1 MRRGVRWAV
10 SAVCLAAAVCIGISG
25 SIMWKESRLTEMGVT
40 MTAVTSTQILSQASG
55 VNGITPRQAR
65 QIRETENKKEEP
77 IDFTAWCEED
87 GERVTDTDGL
97 RSAIVTRLGL
107 SGNSINIIPYGKSL
121 QETDEEGC
129 LLGERAA
136 WELFGSRD
144 VEGHKIRWGGREF
157 TVRGVLKE
165 PEDVFIVQEPGED
178 TFLDK
183 ITLSHAQ
190 NTREIIRSFRDSYG
204 LDRFVVT
211 NDRQNVWEVFLD
223 LVPGKWSDFEGWG
236 ANIEDRAG
244 EREQSRRAAK
254 SLIEVREEEHRHTAL
269 LLLALSG
276 AFLVGALTAA
286 RGELEREKA

>member
-1 MRRGVRWAV
+1 MPFG
-10 SAVCLAAAVCIGISG
+10 
-25 SIMWKESRLTEMGVT
+25 
-40 MTAVTSTQILSQASG
+40 
-55 VNGITPRQAR
+55 
-65 QIRETENKKEEP
+65 
-77 IDFTAWCEED
+77 
-87 GERVTDTDGL
+87 
-97 RSAIVTRLGL
+97 
-107 SGNSINIIPYGKSL
+107 
-121 QETDEEGC
+121 
-129 LLGERAA
+129 RA
-136 WELFGSRD
+136 
-144 VEGHKIRWGGREF
+144 
-157 TVRGVLKE
+157 RGVLKE
-165 PEDVFIVQEPGED
+165 PEEVFIVQEPGED

-211 NDRQNVWEVFLD
+211 NDGQNVWEVFLD